1 MFPWFWF
8 WTPQFNYPWSGNV
21 AQDISPDT
29 TWFFGAIKP
38 EAGLG
43 EIEKEIFEVVSYGK
57 QLGLITEVLLSLAG
71 TDTIDAT
78 KATQSLKNLRAIYA
92 QIENVKAKRR
102 HRMSEAAMAMLRYLH
117 AQDPE
122 GFARVLAEF
131 KPGNA

>member
-21 AQDISPDT
+21 VQDIEPDT

-38 EAGLG
+38 EAGIG
-43 EIEKEIFEVVSYGK
+43 EIEKEIFEVVSYGR
-57 QLGLITEVLLSLAG
+57 QLGLMTEVLLSLAS

-78 KATQSLKNLRAIYA
+78 KATQSLKRLRAIYG
-92 QIENVKAKRR
+92 QIEDMKAQRR
-102 HRMSEAAMAMLRYLH
+102 HRLSEATMAMLRYLQ

-122 GFARVLAEF
+122 GFARLVAEL
-131 KPGNA
+131 KAGNS